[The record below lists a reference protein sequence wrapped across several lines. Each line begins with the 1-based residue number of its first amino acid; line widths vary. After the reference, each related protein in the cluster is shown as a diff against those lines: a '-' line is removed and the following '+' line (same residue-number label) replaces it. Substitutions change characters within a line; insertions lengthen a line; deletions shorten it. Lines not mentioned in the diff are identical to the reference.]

1 MVMKVKEVI
10 ALLEEYGWHYVRTRG
25 DHHIYAKD
33 GEKRLIVV
41 PGKPNDDLREGTLM
55 SILRGAGLS
64 EKKYYL
70 RYGHTKGNN

>member
-10 ALLEEYGWHYVRTRG
+10 ALLEAYGWHFVRTHG

-41 PGKPNDDLREGTLM
+41 PGKPSDDLREGTLM
-55 SILRGAGLS
+55 SILRGAKLNDI
-64 EKKYYL
+64 KFFLK
-70 RYGHTKGNN
+70 YGHNKGNN